1 MSLAVPRA
9 DVDLARLS
17 LFLACNDDVIELLE
31 LSISYLLVERNLT
44 GIDFDVEPS
53 FPQLL
58 IYFVAIILSLLGHW
72 ADDNLPRREPERP
85 LAAQVLSQNGEEAL
99 DRPKDGSVDHHWP
112 RMTRLQRLLFPF
124 ELLFAI
130 LIWFENLGG

>member
-17 LFLACNDDVIELLE
+17 LFLACNEDVIELLE
-31 LSISYLLVERNLT
+31 LSISDLLVERHLT
-44 GIDFDVEPS
+44 RVDLDIKAS
-53 FPQLL
+53 FLKFL
-58 IYFVAIILSLLGHW
+58 INFVAIVLSLLRHW
-72 ADDNLPRREPERP
+72 ADNDLPRREPERP
-85 LAAQVLSQNGEEAL
+85 LAAQVLSQDGEEAL
-99 DRPKDGSVDHHWP
+99 NGAKNGSVDHHWP
-112 RMTRLQRLLFPF
+112 RMARLQWLLFPL